1 MSSPASSIAAPRP
14 APPVM
19 ASRPVRILVADD
31 QPVVRLGI
39 RNVLLSSHGL
49 GSGGGPLQDIDILA
63 ELGDGEEA
71 LAHALRLDPD
81 ILLLDLHLPGL
92 GGLEILRALAAAGS
106 RTKPILLTTAI
117 TTQQVIEALQLGARG
132 IVLKRAAVGD
142 LTQSIRCVLEGD
154 YWIEG
159 CRTSNLL
166 VALRDLNHQLLHRPP
181 VQPSRT
187 FGLTPRELEV
197 VRCIVEGCSNKD
209 VARQFGISEETVKRH
224 LSNTFDKT
232 GVSTRLELALFAIA
246 HKLALPDA

>member
-1 MSSPASSIAAPRP
+1 MPG
-14 APPVM
+14 
-19 ASRPVRILVADD
+19 RPVRILVADD

-39 RNVLLSSHGL
+39 RNVLLSAQGFGHGPNPL
-49 GSGGGPLQDIDILA
+49 PNPLQEIDILA
-63 ELGDGEEA
+63 ELGDGEET
-71 LAHALRLDPD
+71 LAHTLRLEPD
-81 ILLLDLHLPGL
+81 ILLLDLNLPRL
-92 GGLEILRALAAAGS
+92 GGLDILRALAAAGS

-117 TTQQVIEALQLGARG
+117 TTPQVIEALQLGARG
-132 IVLKRAAVGD
+132 IVLKRAALGD

-159 CRTSNLL
+159 CRTPNLPL
-166 VALRDLNHQLLHRPP
+166 ALRDLHQQVLTQPAAP
-181 VQPSRT
+181 PSRT

-246 HKLALPDA
+246 HKLALPDS